1 MKLVDRQ
8 VLENLIERLHLD
20 EDQKTFLKAR
30 WLHYVVWWDNRAN
43 ESKWKYLTLRSS
55 VMIGGALIPALV
67 SIHVPDLYTTYVR
80 VASIGVGL
88 LIAVSAGL
96 EEIFRFG
103 EIWREKRVA
112 AELLKVEGF
121 RYFQLVD
128 RYRDNKSHQEA

>member
-103 EIWREKRVA
+103 EI
-112 AELLKVEGF
+112 
-121 RYFQLVD
+121 
-128 RYRDNKSHQEA
+128 